1 MRKKFLGVKD
11 ITLMGR
17 WARIQAVRSQYRDAS
32 TVPFLGGRGQSSGNM
47 IQVMM
52 LTVDVA
58 PKLKFNEG
66 SKIPPW

>member
-1 MRKKFLGVKD
+1 MFKNFLGVKD
-11 ITLMGR
+11 MTLMG
-17 WARIQAVRSQYRDAS
+17 AVGSN
-32 TVPFLGGRGQSSGNM
+32 SSGSQP
-47 IQVMM
+47 ISRRKRSTLPRRYGPIFWEHDPSHE